1 MHFHLN
7 TFNIWSKIIN
17 FKQYTFL
24 TFIEYGLIQC
34 LPFLPIIK
42 LTFHFKRI
50 QYLMS
55 DNFSSLPVY
64 HISLFLPKA
73 SLIKFSSSSSS
84 AASNKGEN
92 AYLTT
97 KEVTENKSSLTGK
110 YKDNYKFIYKFNF
123 CRHNC
128 IRSLTSPMI
137 DFNAVLKK
145 GNNSILSSG
154 GVMKS

>member
-1 MHFHLN
+1 MDLYNVYHSCPLSNLHFIL
-7 TFNIWSKIIN
+7 K
-17 FKQYTFL
+17 
-24 TFIEYGLIQC
+24 EY
-34 LPFLPIIK
+34 
-42 LTFHFKRI
+42 RY
-50 QYLMS
+50 YLMS

-110 YKDNYKFIYKFNF
+110 YKDNYKFN
-123 CRHNC
+123 
-128 IRSLTSPMI
+128 
-137 DFNAVLKK
+137 
-145 GNNSILSSG
+145 
-154 GVMKS
+154 

>member
-1 MHFHLN
+1 MDLYNVYHSCPLSNLHFIL
-7 TFNIWSKIIN
+7 K
-17 FKQYTFL
+17 KYR
-24 TFIEYGLIQC
+24 Y
-34 LPFLPIIK
+34 
-42 LTFHFKRI
+42 
-50 QYLMS
+50 YLMS

-123 CRHNC
+123 CRHNR
-128 IRSLTSPMI
+128 IRSLTGTSPMI